1 MLLNVPSPLDGPQ
14 DAPSV
19 GGERERT
26 PTQGRPPDTPGG
38 GGASEAARGATRDT
52 SVTESISR
60 GATRESR
67 GGGSAQRES
76 NNTLLEQ
83 AEVRDVLAWMRLLT
97 DPRDASAAVRAL
109 ARPPIELR
117 QVDLARVIQIARRQ
131 KLEVVAALA
140 SALESPQVPPEA
152 RERIQRFLELHRWA
166 AGSLDTM
173 RADLFVGRL
182 IERLGLRRRQL
193 LAGEGASAK
202 RLAGLAALGELAE
215 EFIAGSPRPTARA
228 LAAHLTAAAEGPPW
242 TQAQRAEP
250 QAEPEQAPGSPTG
263 GASHDQTHARVT
275 GGAPHERTPGDP
287 RLGTTHE
294 PEPAPGDPEREAL
307 QNTVEALREEVL
319 GDVAR
324 IAGRLGELRL
334 DTELDVSHGVVRYLE
349 LIKLAALL
357 ERPRGE
363 TVEEALEDL
372 NARLRAAVTPLQREI
387 LESSPLDELLLAEGG
402 EDGAQAERVRAQA
415 VAARGEPTLE
425 AFLPRRGEGLV
436 LSASDVETYRS
447 CPLRYKYARV
457 LKIPTEQTLSQRFG
471 IVVHQVLE
479 RFHAAQD
486 DGERARA
493 PAGGVPEGR
502 ELRGEERP
510 GGERAGGERAG
521 GERASEERAGGER
534 AGGEVRQR
542 EAGDL
547 EEGEREG
554 GRRQGTL
561 RELLELLDTAW
572 RRSGLGERGAEGE
585 LWEKAQVALRRY
597 HERLERERAQP
608 LWFER
613 SFAFTLG
620 PHHVRGRVDR
630 VDALP
635 EGGYELIDYKTGY
648 AKTAEELG
656 EDIQLSLYA
665 IAARE
670 AWGLEETQGAYYY
683 VLDDCKVPV
692 PRNGADTEWV
702 RGAVLEAGAGILA
715 QDFEPTPSPA
725 VCARCDYRIACP
737 AAER

>member
-1 MLLNVPSPLDGPQ
+1 
-14 DAPSV
+14 
-19 GGERERT
+19 
-26 PTQGRPPDTPGG
+26 
-38 GGASEAARGATRDT
+38 
-52 SVTESISR
+52 
-60 GATRESR
+60 
-67 GGGSAQRES
+67 
-76 NNTLLEQ
+76 
-83 AEVRDVLAWMRLLT
+83 MRLLT

-202 RLAGLAALGELAE
+202 RLAGLTALGELAE
-215 EFIAGSPRPTARA
+215 EFVASSPRPTARA
-228 LAAHLTAAAEGPPW
+228 LAAHLTVVEGEGSPW
-242 TQAQRAEP
+242 TQEQRLEP
-250 QAEPEQAPGSPTG
+250 PQ
-263 GASHDQTHARVT
+263 
-275 GGAPHERTPGDP
+275 
-287 RLGTTHE
+287 
-294 PEPAPGDPEREAL
+294 EPAQTPADPERETL
-307 QNTVEALREEVL
+307 QGTVEALREEVL

-357 ERPRGE
+357 ERPHGQA
-363 TVEEALEDL
+363 VEEALEDL
-372 NARLRAAVTPLQREI
+372 NTRLRAAVTPLQREI

-402 EDGAQAERVRAQA
+402 GDRAQGERVRAQA
-415 VAARGEPTLE
+415 IAARGEPTLE

-457 LKIPTEQTLSQRFG
+457 LKIPTEQTLNQRFG

-479 RFHAAQD
+479 RFHAAQGGGPGGEHGEGAPAGEEQ
-486 DGERARA
+486 GERA
-493 PAGGVPEGR
+493 PTG
-502 ELRGEERP
+502 
-510 GGERAGGERAG
+510 
-521 GERASEERAGGER
+521 
-534 AGGEVRQR
+534 
-542 EAGDL
+542 GDL
-547 EEGEREG
+547 EAGARE
-554 GRRQGTL
+554 QGAL
-561 RELLELLDTAW
+561 QELMELLDVAW
-572 RRSGLGERGAEGE
+572 RRSGLGERGVERE
-585 LWEKAQVALRRY
+585 LREKARVALRRY
-597 HERLERERAQP
+597 HERLERELARP

-613 SFAFTLG
+613 SFAFSLG

-648 AKTAEELG
+648 AKTVEELG

-665 IAARE
+665 IAAQE
-670 AWGLEETQGAYYY
+670 AWGLQETRGAYYY

-692 PRNGADTEWV
+692 PRNGADAEWV
-702 RGAVLEAGAGILA
+702 RGAVLQAGEGILA
-715 QDFEPTPSPA
+715 QNFEPTPSPA